1 MKRQDNQVFSMSFL
15 DIMSCGFGALVLIL
29 LISQFKTYDSN
40 NTDASE
46 KILETL
52 QTIDLLELEIENLKN
67 SNNNLSNFVNELNTK
82 LSAKESLLNSVMGAA
97 TAANASNQ
105 SKVASINSQIDNQKN
120 LKRAINNAG
129 GINVDSD
136 YVVFIVDNSGSMIQF
151 APWQNV
157 IKEIEIIIDAFP
169 TIKGFQILNDQG
181 RKMINTNKKWLEDN
195 DDNRRLLKSSLK
207 NPTQLSLSN
216 PMPALKI
223 ALNRYANGID
233 DVGIFI
239 FGDDIQINDRTA
251 DAYKEINN
259 INNQLGK
266 PKARINAI
274 AFPTAVQYPILENS
288 NIMYINFMR
297 QLTEA
302 NGGSVVVVN

>member
-29 LISQFKTYDSN
+29 LISQFKTFNSN

-52 QTIDLLELEIENLKN
+52 QAIDLLELEIEDLKN
-67 SNNNLSNFVNELNTK
+67 SNFNLSNFVNELNTK

-97 TAANASNQ
+97 AAANASNQ
-105 SKVASINSQIDNQKN
+105 NKVASINSQIDNQKN
-120 LKRAINNAG
+120 LRRAINNAG

-169 TIKGFQILNDQG
+169 KIKGFQILNDQG

-195 DDNRRLLKSSLK
+195 DENRRLLKSSLK

-251 DAYKEINN
+251 NAYKEINN

-274 AFPTAVQYPILENS
+274 AFPTSVQYPILENS